1 MTAPTATTPVPL
13 DGIPDE
19 LKSWAHILT
28 AHHLD
33 GVPGIRRAVSKR
45 DTDELEVMAE
55 DIPYYLETPPE
66 ILDGLGLPMPEEP
79 SVWELALPIVKN
91 ELGRRR
97 RPKPTPTANS
107 PIARLKG
114 LDLVTVADRFAE
126 LTHVGDKMRGLCPL
140 HSEKTASFYIYP
152 HRQRWRC
159 FGACAKGGD
168 VVDLLEAL
176 AEQGKRL

>member
-1 MTAPTATTPVPL
+1 MTAPTATTPVRL

-66 ILDGLGLPMPEEP
+66 ILDGLGLPMPEEA
-79 SVWELALPIVKN
+79 SAWELALPIVNK

-107 PIARLKG
+107 PISRLKS
-114 LDLVTVADRFAE
+114 LDLVTVADRFTE
-126 LTHVGDKMRGLCPL
+126 LTHVGDKMRGSCPL
-140 HSEKTASFYIYP
+140 HKEKSPSFFVFP
-152 HRQRWRC
+152 ARQKWRC
-159 FGACAKGGD
+159 FGCARYGD
-168 VVDLLEAL
+168 VIDLLDAL
-176 AEQGKRL
+176 REQGKRL